1 MINIQ
6 KREIGPRHEIL
17 SQNLYKTLV
26 AISLGLVGFAGTFFT
41 LKINVGIIR
50 LDFIWS
56 LMFPMLVTQAWG
68 RKYGLISLFIGL
80 GAFYPFHLW
89 LNEGW
94 GCVVGFSN
102 TVIWFI
108 LHGYGAEGR
117 KQSKKYIYNIFL
129 IEILCLLIASV
140 LYFFLFPLTIKYNSY
155 FLYKHTI
162 TTISMATLRICFI
175 KVIVQNSFILII
187 CDVLLL
193 LSNMK
198 KLFLYHIESKSR
210 NNGAILARAVAI
222 CIGFWFLAI
231 LIENLLPLRDN
242 PLVLSRIFDDR
253 DVIYL
258 IILIMFC
265 MATAGVTIRYLE
277 KKHKAEELVKK
288 SEKKYHDIF
297 ENIMNLYC
305 KTLIDG
311 TIVEISPCAKNILGY
326 DQHELIG
333 NNMEIIYKNPESR
346 KIVIDQLLKEKSI
359 KNLEFEGRKKDGT
372 ACTLLIN
379 FRLVSTEDGIMKI
392 ISVARDV
399 TEYMEVKRKQAE
411 VQEEYKLIFD
421 KMIDGMIINEF
432 IYNEA
437 DEPVDA
443 IAIKANPAIEKH
455 LGLKADDA
463 IKNTYIK
470 SFGVNKSD
478 LKKLHDILKTD
489 IPLQCE
495 AFTPKFNRHLLVNA
509 FKVNNKQVG
518 IMFHDISELKQLEAK
533 KREMAEYLEAVFEST
548 DDMIYSI
555 DRNYRILNF
564 NSSLK
569 DYMERSY
576 NSEMESGRSILE
588 FLPDEVAQKWKCYYD
603 NAMNSGRYNFE
614 YHIKHEK
621 KFTEVFL
628 NPIHHNGEICGTAV
642 FIKDITKRKEAEQ
655 QLIKINQELEHLVE
669 ERTAELR
676 STLKELEAFTYTVSH
691 DLKSPLRA
699 IDGYS
704 RIILEDYEKTLEK
717 EIVHMITNIANVS
730 CDMISLIDRV
740 LQYSITSKA
749 SVQKER
755 VDIEEMFI
763 NVFNELKAT
772 CAERSIQ
779 FSIETA
785 MPIVTADK
793 ILIRQVVYNI
803 LSNAIKFTKNKAISI
818 ISVSCMQNCNER
830 IFWIEDNGVGFDMK
844 YSKKLF
850 NMFQRLHNKEEYE
863 GSGIGLATVYKIIK
877 KHGGR
882 TWIESELNKGTK
894 IYFTIPME

>member
-6 KREIGPRHEIL
+6 EKKIKLRHEIV
-17 SQNLYKTLV
+17 SQDLYKTIV
-26 AISLGLVGFAGTFFT
+26 AISLGLLGFAGTFFT
-41 LKINVGIIR
+41 LKINVGMIR

-56 LMFPMLVTQAWG
+56 LLFPMLVTQAWG

-80 GAFYPFHLW
+80 GAFYPFYLW

-102 TVIWFI
+102 TIVWFI
-108 LHGYGAEGR
+108 LHGYGAEKR
-117 KQSKKYIYNIFL
+117 KQLKKYIYNIFL
-129 IEILCLLIASV
+129 IEVLCLLIASV
-140 LYFFLFPLTIKYNSY
+140 FYFFIYPLSIKYNSY
-155 FLYKHTI
+155 FFYKNTI
-162 TTISMATLRICFI
+162 ATISIGTLRICFI
-175 KVIVQNSFILII
+175 KVIVQNFFVLIV

-193 LSNMK
+193 LPNMK
-198 KLFLYHIESKSR
+198 KLFLYDIESKSR
-210 NNGAILARAVAI
+210 NNEAILARAVAI

-265 MATAGVTIRYLE
+265 MTTAGVTIRYLE
-277 KKHKAEELVKK
+277 KRHKAEELVKR

-305 KTLIDG
+305 ETLIDG

-326 DQHELIG
+326 DRYELIG
-333 NNMEIIYKNPESR
+333 KNVESIFINPESR
-346 KIVIDQLLKEKSI
+346 KTMIEQLLKEKSI
-359 KNLEFEGRKKDGT
+359 ENLEFEGRKKDGT
-372 ACTLLIN
+372 SCNLLIN

-392 ISVARDV
+392 ISVTRDM
-399 TEYMEVKRKQAE
+399 TDYMEAKRKQAE

-421 KMIDGMIINEF
+421 KMIDGIIINEF

-437 DEPVDA
+437 NEPVDA
-443 IAIKANPAIEKH
+443 IAVKANPAIERH
-455 LGLKADDA
+455 LGLKVADV
-463 IKNTYIK
+463 IKNTYTK
-470 SFGVNKSD
+470 SFEVSKSE
-478 LKKLHDILKTD
+478 LKRLHDILITD

-495 AFTPKFNRHLLVNA
+495 AFTPKLNRHLLVNV

-548 DDMIYSI
+548 DDIIYSV
-555 DRNYRILNF
+555 DRNYHILNF

-569 DYMERSY
+569 DYIKRSY
-576 NSEMESGRSILE
+576 NFEIESGRSMLE
-588 FLPDEVAQKWKCYYD
+588 FLPGKIAQKMKYYYD
-603 NAMNSGRYNFE
+603 NAMKSGRYSFE
-614 YHIKHEK
+614 YHSEHEK
-621 KFTEVFL
+621 RYNEVFL
-628 NPIHHNGEICGTAV
+628 NPIYHNGEICGTAV

-669 ERTAELR
+669 ERTSELR
-676 STLKELEAFTYTVSH
+676 STLTELEAFTYTVSH

-704 RIILEDYEKTLEK
+704 RIILEDYGNAIEK
-717 EIVHMITNIANVS
+717 EVAQMITNIANVS
-730 CDMISLIDRV
+730 CDMINLIDRV
-740 LQYSITSKA
+740 LQYSISSKA

-755 VDIEEMFI
+755 VNIEKMFI
-763 NVFNELKAT
+763 NVFNELKTT
-772 CAERSIQ
+772 CMERSIE
-779 FSIETA
+779 FNIETEI
-785 MPIVTADK
+785 PIVAADQ
-793 ILIRQVVYNI
+793 ILIRQAVYNI
-803 LSNAIKFTKNKAISI
+803 LSNAIKFTKNKGISI
-818 ISVSCMQNCNER
+818 ISVSCIQNRNEYVFK
-830 IFWIEDNGVGFDMK
+830 IKDNGAGFDMK

-850 NMFQRLHNKEEYE
+850 TMFQRLHNKDEYE
-863 GSGIGLATVYKIIK
+863 GNGIGLATVYKIIQ

-882 TWIESELNKGTK
+882 TWIESELNKGTNT
-894 IYFTIPME
+894 YFTLPME